1 MTREPVWQQRLKAFI
16 DGALFRNTI
25 TALIVLNA
33 VTLGLE
39 TFSGLPP
46 SLIAALHVFDVFVV
60 SIFVI
65 ELMLKLAVWR
75 LAFFRSG
82 WNIFDLVVV
91 GVSVL
96 PGSQA
101 FQVLRAL
108 RVLRIL
114 RLLHIVPMLR
124 RITEALLSALPGMG
138 AIMAVLAI
146 LVYVGSVMATKMF
159 GDTSDPAVS
168 AMFGTLHDSAFTLF
182 QVMTMD
188 GWRNDVVQKVMD
200 DGHPFAWVFFLIF
213 IFIASF
219 AVLNLFIALIVEALQ
234 RDQEALQEGEF
245 QDIEDRQEKAERERA
260 EILAV
265 LKTLDGKIEALRSED
280 KKG

>member
-1 MTREPVWQQRLKAFI
+1 MPEADVRAR
-16 DGALFRNTI
+16 I
-25 TALIVLNA
+25 TAFVEGRIFRTAITVLIIINA

-39 TFSGLPP
+39 TFSGLPEP
-46 SLIAALHVFDVFVV
+46 ILRAFAIFDVFVV
-60 SIFVI
+60 GVFVI
-65 ELMLKLAVWR
+65 EIVLKLFAWR

-82 WNIFDLVVV
+82 WNIFDFAVVA
-91 GVSVL
+91 VSIL
-96 PGSQA
+96 PGSEA
-101 FQVLRAL
+101 FQVMRAL

-138 AIMAVLAI
+138 AILAVLAI
-146 LVYVGSVMATKMF
+146 LVYVGSVMATKLF
-159 GDTSDPAVS
+159 GDSESAEVQ

-188 GWRNDVVQKVMD
+188 GWRNEVVQKVMD
-200 DGHPFAWVFFLIF
+200 DGHPLAWIFFLLF

-245 QDIEDRQEKAERERA
+245 QDIEDRQEKAELERA
-260 EILAV
+260 QIIRLLQDLTEKVEAM
-265 LKTLDGKIEALRSED
+265 DRGKGRP
-280 KKG
+280 